1 MILWYPGVSRAAKME
16 RAHRVASELLSTEEQ
31 YVSILHLIDQV
42 GLEIRAYE
50 ISRPCSFNLG
60 FCVGHSKVASGTPFV
75 GHLWTDLAETWV
87 GF

>member
-42 GLEIRAYE
+42 GLEIRAYKLNKQTL
-50 ISRPCSFNLG
+50 F
-60 FCVGHSKVASGTPFV
+60 F
-75 GHLWTDLAETWV
+75 
-87 GF
+87 